1 MLTTVLPLLLKP
13 LFGSIAPQTP
23 STASF
28 AVTKCTSKQAGTLKV
43 GESHICIITN
53 TYAHG
58 MRQVCLCFSL
68 GGDDFATIISA
79 VASRLKRHLSP
90 HGTITADSFASRR
103 KVGRSPGDCVPDLSE
118 DTCSINRHSTE
129 QKGSTEMTQTFDKL
143 PVVAPANDVP
153 GPKQGF
159 WTYDDY
165 AALPDDGRRYE
176 IVNGVLYMSPSPSW
190 SHQEIV
196 GEIFSHLRTYL
207 RTTGS
212 GGAFMA
218 PIDVELAPN
227 VVFQP
232 DVVVLLKANRKKL
245 KERHIVGA
253 PDLAVEIVSPSSE
266 THDRHKKID
275 AYARAGVPEYWIVD
289 PDARTVEVLAWEKG
303 EYQSQ
308 GVYREKATLPS
319 QIVPGLS
326 VQVEQFFVSVWE

>member
-1 MLTTVLPLLLKP
+1 
-13 LFGSIAPQTP
+13 
-23 STASF
+23 
-28 AVTKCTSKQAGTLKV
+28 
-43 GESHICIITN
+43 
-53 TYAHG
+53 
-58 MRQVCLCFSL
+58 
-68 GGDDFATIISA
+68 
-79 VASRLKRHLSP
+79 
-90 HGTITADSFASRR
+90 
-103 KVGRSPGDCVPDLSE
+103 
-118 DTCSINRHSTE
+118 
-129 QKGSTEMTQTFDKL
+129 MTQTFDKL

-153 GPKQGF
+153 GPEQGF

-176 IVNGVLYMSPSPSW
+176 IVNGVLYISPSPSW

-275 AYARAGVPEYWIVD
+275 AYTRAGVPEYWIVD

-308 GVYREKATLPS
+308 GVYRGKATLS
-319 QIVPGLS
+319 SRIVPGLS

>member
-1 MLTTVLPLLLKP
+1 
-13 LFGSIAPQTP
+13 
-23 STASF
+23 
-28 AVTKCTSKQAGTLKV
+28 
-43 GESHICIITN
+43 
-53 TYAHG
+53 
-58 MRQVCLCFSL
+58 
-68 GGDDFATIISA
+68 
-79 VASRLKRHLSP
+79 
-90 HGTITADSFASRR
+90 
-103 KVGRSPGDCVPDLSE
+103 
-118 DTCSINRHSTE
+118 
-129 QKGSTEMTQTFDKL
+129 MTQTFDKL

-153 GPKQGF
+153 GPEQGL

-165 AALPDDGRRYE
+165 AKLPDDGKRYE

-196 GEIFSHLRTYL
+196 GEIFSHLRIYL

-232 DVVVLLKANRKKL
+232 DVVVLLKANRKRL

-253 PDLAVEIVSPSSE
+253 PDLTVEIVSPSSE

-289 PDARTVEVLAWEKG
+289 PDARTVEVLVREKG

-308 GVYREKATLPS
+308 GVFRGKATLPS
-319 QIVPGLS
+319 RIVPGLP
-326 VQVEQFFVSVWE
+326 VQVEQFFVSVWEE

>member
-1 MLTTVLPLLLKP
+1 
-13 LFGSIAPQTP
+13 
-23 STASF
+23 
-28 AVTKCTSKQAGTLKV
+28 
-43 GESHICIITN
+43 
-53 TYAHG
+53 
-58 MRQVCLCFSL
+58 MRQRE
-68 GGDDFATIISA
+68 I
-79 VASRLKRHLSP
+79 
-90 HGTITADSFASRR
+90 
-103 KVGRSPGDCVPDLSE
+103 
-118 DTCSINRHSTE
+118 
-129 QKGSTEMTQTFDKL
+129 EMTQTFDKL
-143 PVVAPANDVP
+143 PVVAPANNVP
-153 GPKQGF
+153 GPEQGF

-308 GVYREKATLPS
+308 GVYRGKATLPS

-326 VQVEQFFVSVWE
+326 VQVEQFFVSAWE